1 MESMNKPIKYFLLL
15 CLYLFQ
21 FTPTF
26 AKEIPAKSKL
36 LVNDYAGVI
45 SASDKESLEQ
55 MLVAYFDSTSTQIAV
70 VIESSL
76 EGDDLFDYCQRLS
89 TAWGIGEKDKNNG
102 VLLYVAIEDR
112 KIRIHVGY
120 GLEGL
125 LTDALTKR
133 IIEKQIKPNFK
144 NQQYA
149 QGIYEA
155 TLSMMQIASGEY
167 VNTRK
172 EGKPSTLKSILIIL
186 FVIVIIILTSRK
198 GGGRGGLRGRGF
210 GSPMYWGGT
219 FGGGGFSSGGGG
231 GGFGGFGGGGFG
243 GGGSSGGW

>member
-1 MESMNKPIKYFLLL
+1 MKYIFFFIFNI
-15 CLYLFQ
+15 CLISGLW
-21 FTPTF
+21 
-26 AKEIPAKSKL
+26 AKEIPPVSKN
-36 LVNDYAGVI
+36 LVNDYVGVL
-45 SASDKESLEQ
+45 SASDKASIEQ

-70 VIESSL
+70 VIENSL
-76 EGDDLFDYCQRLS
+76 EDDDLFDYCQRIA

-102 VLLYVAIEDR
+102 VLLYVAIDDR
-112 KIRIHVGY
+112 KMRIHVGY
-120 GLEGL
+120 GLEAL

-133 IIEKQIKPNFK
+133 IIEQQLKPNFK
-144 NQQYA
+144 KQQYA

-155 TLSMMQIASGEY
+155 TFTMMQIASGEY

-172 EGKPSTLKSILIIL
+172 DGNPSLKNSILIL
-186 FVIVIIILTSRK
+186 AIIIGLILLISR
-198 GGGRGGLRGRGF
+198 GGGKGGLRGRSMG
-210 GSPMYWGGT
+210 GPMYWGGT

>member
-1 MESMNKPIKYFLLL
+1 MNKPIKYILLL
-15 CLYLFQ
+15 CVSVCLF
-21 FTPTF
+21 TLAF
-26 AKEIPAKSKL
+26 AKEIPSKSNR

-45 SASDKESLEQ
+45 SASDKESIEQ

-70 VIESSL
+70 VIENSL

-102 VLLYVAIEDR
+102 VLLYVAIDDR

-133 IIEKQIKPNFK
+133 IIEKQLKPNFK

-172 EGKPSTLKSILIIL
+172 EGNPSFIKSILIIL

-198 GGGRGGLRGRGF
+198 GGGKGGLRGRGF
-210 GSPMYWGGT
+210 GGPMYWGGT
-219 FGGGGFSSGGGG
+219 FGGGGFSSGGGGG